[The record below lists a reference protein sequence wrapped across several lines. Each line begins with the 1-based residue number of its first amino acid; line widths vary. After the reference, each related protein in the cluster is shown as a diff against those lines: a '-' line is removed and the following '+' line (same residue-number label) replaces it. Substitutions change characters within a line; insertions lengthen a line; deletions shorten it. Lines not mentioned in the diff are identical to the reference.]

1 MTSGIPMPDPTSEFL
16 EGLSERGRIP
26 ALERTSGTLRV
37 DVDREGRTDHW
48 RLEIRRGTV
57 AVTRSEADADADCVI
72 AASGALMDDLVSGRA
87 NAMAS
92 TLRDELVLSGDPNV
106 LVRFQRLFPN
116 PTGRRKTAAARTVG
130 KRRG

>member
-1 MTSGIPMPDPTSEFL
+1 MPDPTTEFL
-16 EGLSERGRIP
+16 EGLAERGHIA
-26 ALERTSGTLRV
+26 ALQRTTRTVRV
-37 DVDREGRTDHW
+37 DIDRDGRSDHW
-48 RLEIRRGTV
+48 RLDIRRGTV
-57 AVTRSEADADADCVI
+57 AVTRTEADAEVDCVI

-92 TLRDELVLSGDPNV
+92 TLRDELVMSGDPNV

-116 PTGRRKTAAARTVG
+116 PTGRRKTASARTIG

>member
-1 MTSGIPMPDPTSEFL
+1 MPDPTTEFFEAL
-16 EGLSERGRIP
+16 AERGHIP
-26 ALERTSGTLRV
+26 ALHRTTRTLRV
-37 DVDREGRTDHW
+37 DVDRDGKADHW
-48 RLEIRRGTV
+48 RLDIKRGTV
-57 AVTRSEADADADCVI
+57 AVTRSEADAEADCVI
-72 AASGALMDDLVSGRA
+72 AATGALMDDLVSGRA

-92 TLRDELVLSGDPNV
+92 TLRDELVMTGDPNV

>member
-1 MTSGIPMPDPTSEFL
+1 MPDPTTEFFEAL
-16 EGLSERGRIP
+16 AERGHIP
-26 ALERTSGTLRV
+26 ALHRTTRTLRV

-48 RLEIRRGTV
+48 WLDIKRGTV
-57 AVTRSEADADADCVI
+57 AVSRAEADADADCVI
-72 AASGALMDDLVSGRA
+72 AAPGSLMDDLVTGRA

-92 TLRDELVLSGDPNV
+92 TLRDELVMTGDPNV
-106 LVRFQRLFPN
+106 LVRFQRLFPD

>member
-1 MTSGIPMPDPTSEFL
+1 MADPTSDFF
-16 EGLSERGRIP
+16 EGLAARGHIP
-26 ALERTSGTLRV
+26 ALHRTTRTLRV
-37 DVDREGRTDHW
+37 DVDRDGRTDSW
-48 RLEIRRGTV
+48 RLDIRRGTV
-57 AVTRSEADADADCVI
+57 SVTRSEAGAETDCVI
-72 AASGALMDDLVSGRA
+72 AASGELMDDLVSGRA

-92 TLRDELVLSGDPNV
+92 TLRDELVLTGDPNV

>member
-1 MTSGIPMPDPTSEFL
+1 MPDPTSAFFEAL
-16 EGLSERGRIP
+16 AERGHIP
-26 ALERTSGTLRV
+26 ALHRTTRTLRV
-37 DVDREGRTDHW
+37 DVDRAGTTDHW
-48 RLEIRRGTV
+48 HLDIRRGTV
-57 AVTRSEADADADCVI
+57 TVSHSEADADCVI
-72 AASGALMDDLVSGRA
+72 AATGSLMDDLVSGRA

-92 TLRDELVLSGDPNV
+92 TLRDELVMTGDPNV

>member
-1 MTSGIPMPDPTSEFL
+1 MPDPTSEFFEAL
-16 EGLSERGRIP
+16 AARGHIP
-26 ALERTSGTLRV
+26 ALHRTTRTLRV
-37 DVDREGRTDHW
+37 DVDRDGRTDHW
-48 RLEIRRGTV
+48 WLDIKRGTV
-57 AVTRSEADADADCVI
+57 SVSRSEADAEADCVI
-72 AASGALMDDLVSGRA
+72 GASGSLMDDLVTGRA

-92 TLRDELVLSGDPNV
+92 TLRDELVLAGDPNV

>member
-1 MTSGIPMPDPTSEFL
+1 MPDPTSEFF
-16 EGLSERGRIP
+16 EGLAERGPIA
-26 ALERTSGTLRV
+26 ALQRTTRTLRV
-37 DVDREGRTDHW
+37 DVDRDGRTDHW
-48 RLEIRRGTV
+48 RLDIRRGTV
-57 AVTRSEADADADCVI
+57 AVTRSEAGAEADCVI

-92 TLRDELVLSGDPNV
+92 TLRDELEMSGDPNV

-116 PTGRRKTAAARTVG
+116 PTGRRKTASARTVG

>member
-1 MTSGIPMPDPTSEFL
+1 MADPTSEFL
-16 EGLSERGRIP
+16 EGLAQRGRIP
-26 ALERTSGTLRV
+26 ALQRTSRTLRV

-48 RLEIRRGTV
+48 RLDIRRGTV
-57 AVTRSEADADADCVI
+57 AVTRSGADADCVI
-72 AASGALMDDLVSGRA
+72 AAPGELMDDLVTGRA

-106 LVRFQRLFPN
+106 LVRFQRLLPN
-116 PTGRRKTAAARTVG
+116 PTGRRKTAAGRTVG

>member
-1 MTSGIPMPDPTSEFL
+1 MPDPTSEFF
-16 EGLSERGRIP
+16 EGLTERGRIA
-26 ALERTSGTLRV
+26 ALQRTSRTLRV
-37 DVDREGRTDHW
+37 DVQRDGRTDHW

-57 AVTRSEADADADCVI
+57 AVSRSEANTDADCVI
-72 AASGALMDDLVSGRA
+72 VASGELMDDLVSGRA

-92 TLRDELVLSGDPNV
+92 TLRDELVMSGDPNL

-116 PTGRRKTAAARTVG
+116 PTGRRKTASARTVG

>member
-1 MTSGIPMPDPTSEFL
+1 MADPTSDFF
-16 EGLSERGRIP
+16 EGLPERGRIP
-26 ALERTSGTLRV
+26 ALQRTTRTVRV
-37 DVDREGRTDHW
+37 DIDRDGRTDHW
-48 RLEIRRGTV
+48 HLDIRRGTV
-57 AVTRSEADADADCVI
+57 TVSRSDADADCVI
-72 AASGALMDDLVSGRA
+72 AATGALMDDLVSGRA

-92 TLRDELVLSGDPNV
+92 TLRDELVMTGDPNV

>member
-1 MTSGIPMPDPTSEFL
+1 MPDPTAEFF
-16 EGLSERGRIP
+16 EGLAERGRIA
-26 ALERTSGTLRV
+26 ALQRTSRTLRV
-37 DVDREGRTDHW
+37 DVERDSRTDHW

-57 AVTRSEADADADCVI
+57 AVSRSEANTDADCVI
-72 AASGALMDDLVSGRA
+72 VASGELMDDLVSGRA

-92 TLRDELVLSGDPNV
+92 TLRDELVLTGDPNV

-116 PTGRRKTAAARTVG
+116 PTGRRKTASARTVG

>member
-1 MTSGIPMPDPTSEFL
+1 MTDPTSEFF
-16 EGLSERGRIP
+16 EGLPARGRIP
-26 ALERTSGTLRV
+26 ALQRTSRTLRV
-37 DVDREGRTDHW
+37 DVDRDGRTDHW

-57 AVTRSEADADADCVI
+57 AVTRSEARAEADCVI
-72 AASGALMDDLVSGRA
+72 GASGELMDDLVSGRA

-92 TLRDELVLSGDPNV
+92 TLRDELVMSGDPNV

-116 PTGRRKTAAARTVG
+116 PTGRRKTASARTVG

>member
-1 MTSGIPMPDPTSEFL
+1 MPDPTTEFFEAL
-16 EGLSERGRIP
+16 AERGHIP
-26 ALERTSGTLRV
+26 ALHRTTRTLRV
-37 DVDREGRTDHW
+37 DVDRDGTADHW
-48 RLEIRRGTV
+48 RLDIKRGTV
-57 AVTRSEADADADCVI
+57 AVTRSEADAEADCVI
-72 AASGALMDDLVSGRA
+72 AATGALMDDLVSGRA

-92 TLRDELVLSGDPNV
+92 TLRDELVMTGDPNV

>member
-1 MTSGIPMPDPTSEFL
+1 MPDPTSDFFDAL
-16 EGLSERGRIP
+16 AERGHIP
-26 ALERTSGTLRV
+26 ALQRTTRTLRV
-37 DVDREGRTDHW
+37 DVDRDGRTDHW

-57 AVTRSEADADADCVI
+57 SVSRSGADADADCVL
-72 AASGALMDDLVSGRA
+72 AAPGELMDDLVTGRA

-116 PTGRRKTAAARTVG
+116 PTGRRKTASARTVG

>member
-1 MTSGIPMPDPTSEFL
+1 MPDPTSEFF
-16 EGLSERGRIP
+16 EGLPGRGRIP
-26 ALERTSGTLRV
+26 ALQRTTRTLRV
-37 DVDREGRTDHW
+37 DVDRDGRTDHW

-57 AVTRSEADADADCVI
+57 AVSRSDAEADCVI

-92 TLRDELVLSGDPNV
+92 TLRDELVLTGDPNV

-116 PTGRRKTAAARTVG
+116 PTGRRKTAASRTVG

>member
-1 MTSGIPMPDPTSEFL
+1 MPDPTSEFF
-16 EGLSERGRIP
+16 EGLAERGHIA
-26 ALERTSGTLRV
+26 ALQRTTRTLRV
-37 DVDREGRTDHW
+37 DVDRDGRTDHW
-48 RLEIRRGTV
+48 RLDIRRGTV
-57 AVTRSEADADADCVI
+57 AVTRSEAGAEADCVI

-87 NAMAS
+87 TARAS
-92 TLRDELVLSGDPNV
+92 TRRDELERSGAPNV